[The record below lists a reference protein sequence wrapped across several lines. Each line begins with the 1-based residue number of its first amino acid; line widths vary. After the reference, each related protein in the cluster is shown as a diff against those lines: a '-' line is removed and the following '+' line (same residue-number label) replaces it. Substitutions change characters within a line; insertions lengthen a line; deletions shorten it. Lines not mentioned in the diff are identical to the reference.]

1 MIGPRMICFCEMR
14 DLARNAEEWFGNP
27 FGVDRRSDHFS
38 SAFEEVE
45 KKFKTHSN

>member
-1 MIGPRMICFCEMR
+1 MIASVRMS

-45 KKFKTHSN
+45 KKFKTYSN